1 MKLLLIEP
9 ILDRYVAVA
18 RGRSKEWSAKEV
30 EALLLKLREEIFE
43 EVERVVHAIRIPR
56 NTYINQALDFYTRLS
71 RRKLLKRQLQQ
82 ESRAVRMNSLRVLK
96 EFERLED
103 DLPA

>member
-1 MKLLLIEP
+1 MK
-9 ILDRYVAVA
+9 
-18 RGRSKEWSAKEV
+18 
-30 EALLLKLREEIFE
+30 ALSLKLREDIFE
-43 EVERVVHAIRIPR
+43 EVERAAHAIRMPR

-71 RRKLLKRQLQQ
+71 RRKLLKQQLQK

-103 DLPA
+103 KLPE

>member
-1 MKLLLIEP
+1 MKVL
-9 ILDRYVAVA
+9 
-18 RGRSKEWSAKEV
+18 S
-30 EALLLKLREEIFE
+30 LKLQEDVFE

-71 RRKLLKRQLQQ
+71 RRKLLKQQLQK

-96 EFERLED
+96 EFEKLED

>member
-1 MKLLLIEP
+1 MKVL
-9 ILDRYVAVA
+9 
-18 RGRSKEWSAKEV
+18 S
-30 EALLLKLREEIFE
+30 LKLQEEIFE

-56 NTYINQALDFYTRLS
+56 NTYINQALDFYTCLS
-71 RRKLLKRQLQQ
+71 RRKLLKQQLQK

>member
-1 MKLLLIEP
+1 MPRASLALTALCLVALSCSRPADPMKVL
-9 ILDRYVAVA
+9 
-18 RGRSKEWSAKEV
+18 S
-30 EALLLKLREEIFE
+30 LKLQEDIFE
-43 EVERVVHAIRIPR
+43 EVERVVHTIRIPR

-71 RRKLLKRQLQQ
+71 RRKLLKQQLQK

-103 DLPA
+103 ELPE

>member
-1 MKLLLIEP
+1 MK
-9 ILDRYVAVA
+9 
-18 RGRSKEWSAKEV
+18 
-30 EALLLKLREEIFE
+30 ALSLKLRGDIFE
-43 EVERVVHAIRIPR
+43 EVERVVRAIHVPR

-71 RRKLLKRQLQQ
+71 RRKLLKQQLQK
-82 ESRAVRMNSLRVLK
+82 ESRAVRTNSLQVLK